1 LKIIENVLLLLKCP
15 GLENFDTSENYKLC
29 SNTVKKSN
37 QLAIESLVLS
47 IMKNESS
54 GLKDFFEANMPQEKS
69 LRSASQGKLNPPL
82 LRQTGHSFKEQA
94 IIVWNDLDVKAS

>member
-47 IMKNESS
+47 IMKNE
-54 GLKDFFEANMPQEKS
+54 
-69 LRSASQGKLNPPL
+69 
-82 LRQTGHSFKEQA
+82 
-94 IIVWNDLDVKAS
+94 